1 LIRSPHSTRPWQHV
15 LEAIYGYI
23 TLAISLN
30 KNPNFH
36 GEAFNFGPS
45 NRHNYNVVSVVKLM
59 KKYWEDV
66 TWKLSKNNSKFFKE
80 SALLKLNSEKAK
92 KKINWKS
99 VLTFEE
105 NIFLVADWYK
115 NFYLNQTKAYEL
127 TTEQIYKFQE
137 IAKNRIN

>member
-1 LIRSPHSTRPWQHV
+1 MIRSPYSTRPWQHV

-23 TLAISLN
+23 ILAISLN
-30 KNPNFH
+30 KNPNLH

-45 NRHNYNVVSVVKLM
+45 NAHNYNVVSVVKLM
-59 KKYWEDV
+59 KKYWKDV
-66 TWKLSKNNSKFFKE
+66 AWKLSKNNNILFKE
-80 SALLKLNSEKAK
+80 SALLKLNSKKAK

-99 VLTFEE
+99 VLTFKE

-115 NFYLNQTKAYEL
+115 NFYLNPRKVYEL

-137 IAKNRIN
+137 IVKNKIK